1 MLILKVSQHRE
12 DQRMELSS
20 SPLFRYRFWARG
32 RLIDCRERPLIMG
45 VVNVTADSFYDGGRY
60 LEPERAIAHALELV
74 EQGADILDIGAESTR
89 PGAKPVSEEEE
100 LARLLP
106 VVGPVARRVA
116 VPISVDTMK
125 SAVAQAALDA
135 GASIIN
141 DISALR
147 EDNRMASVVAR
158 SGAAVILMHMQG
170 TPLTMQDAPQYQ
182 DVVHEVG
189 EFLRER
195 VRVAVEAGISKL
207 NILLDPGIGFGKL
220 LEHNLDLLNRLTELT
235 ELGRPLVVGPSRKS
249 FIGQIVGRPVEQR
262 EWGTAAAVA
271 LAVERG
277 ARVLRVHDVAMMA
290 DVAKVAAAIASRN
303 LSSQVGR

>member
-1 MLILKVSQHRE
+1 
-12 DQRMELSS
+12 MELSS

-249 FIGQIVGRPVEQR
+249 FIGQILGRPVEQR

-277 ARVLRVHDVAMMA
+277 AQVLRVHDVAMMA

>member
-1 MLILKVSQHRE
+1 
-12 DQRMELSS
+12 MELSS
-20 SPLFRYRFWARG
+20 SPLFRCRFWARG

-189 EFLRER
+189 EFLQER

>member
-1 MLILKVSQHRE
+1 
-12 DQRMELSS
+12 MEPSAS
-20 SPLFRYRFWARG
+20 ALFQYRFWARG

-60 LEPERAIAHALELV
+60 VEPERAIAHALELV

-89 PGAKPVSEEEE
+89 PGARPVSEEEE

-116 VPISVDTMK
+116 VPISVDTTK
-125 SAVAQAALDA
+125 SVVAQAALDA

-141 DISALR
+141 DVSALR
-147 EDNRMASVVAR
+147 WDNRMASVVAR
-158 SGAAVILMHMQG
+158 SGAAIILMHMQG
-170 TPLTMQDAPQYQ
+170 TPLTMQQAPQYH
-182 DVVHEVG
+182 DVVNEVSQ
-189 EFLRER
+189 FLRER
-195 VRVAVEAGISKL
+195 LQVAVEAGISTL

-235 ELGRPLVVGPSRKS
+235 GLGRPLVVGASRKS
-249 FIGQIVGRPVEQR
+249 FIGQLLGRSVEQR

-271 LAVERG
+271 LAVDRG

-303 LSSQVGR
+303 RSSQVSQ